1 MTVAADRTLDNN
13 LDVGRKIPASALTS
27 QVMLESEGAA
37 IEQLTGPGPNL
48 AVTLSRPAASLVFL
62 LAHDGAGALEAGGVS
77 PAALA
82 IPPLGDFSVAGDQ
95 LQNGNA
101 RDYSGS
107 TLLVAYKADVSAEDQ
122 GGQSAVSP

>member
-1 MTVAADRTLDNN
+1 MTVPPARTIDNTADVN
-13 LDVGRKIPASALTS
+13 RKIPLAALTS
-27 QVMLESEGAA
+27 QVMSEAEGST
-37 IEQLTGPGPNL
+37 IEQLTGPGASA

-62 LAHDGAGALEAGGVS
+62 LAHDGAGALEAGGAS

-95 LQNGNA
+95 LQNGNV

-107 TLLVAYKADVSAEDQ
+107 TLLVVYKALVPAEGQ
-122 GGQSAVSP
+122 GGQSGVS